1 MSKMGGHVNCGR
13 TGGREGWGGG
23 EFEISIYQYVVVIY
37 VHSKTRDE
45 VCMLMSV

>member
-23 EFEISIYQYVVVIY
+23 EFEISIPVRGSHI
-37 VHSKTRDE
+37 
-45 VCMLMSV
+45 CA